1 MVENLMKMAKE
12 NLWIVQGIWIICFL
26 AYLNPEVLVA
36 KVVRAFTS
44 EIASW
49 FSTITFQYDSI
60 PMFM

>member
-1 MVENLMKMAKE
+1 MVENLTKMAKE

-44 EIASW
+44 EIAG
-49 FSTITFQYDSI
+49 
-60 PMFM
+60 